1 MNDWN
6 KLGCMLVASVAV
18 FALSGCG
25 QARASG
31 KVASSAPSVV
41 AASDARPT
49 ADADADNGPGCAESA
64 LDSAAQQV
72 TRK

>member
-6 KLGCMLVASVAV
+6 KVGCMLVASVAV

-25 QARASG
+25 QARAS
-31 KVASSAPSVV
+31 ASEARPAPVVV
-41 AASDARPT
+41 AASDRVAT

-64 LDSAAQQV
+64 LDAAAKHA
-72 TRK
+72 RK